1 MYDLDSVLDAAES
14 LAVEAGPAGVTTRSV
29 AAAAGVSNGA
39 IYHNFGSRTEL
50 VARTW
55 LRAARRIPR
64 CANGIGRR
72 RAGRHRSRPRGIAAA
87 AAAQAPAVF
96 YERQRQSAKLVWRV
110 QRDQLLGPDL
120 PASLAAELQDLDRQ
134 LIDLM
139 VRLSSHLW
147 DRRDGAAVD
156 AITVC
161 IVDLPTA
168 IILSRNRISNS
179 WARDR
184 LTAAVR
190 AVLCRRT
197 HPNQEETTMTIT
209 VTYQDKIAIL
219 NLGDDEN
226 RFSLGFLD
234 DINGAIDDL
243 VAGGAQALVT
253 TGAGKF
259 YSNGLDLDWLM
270 AHGDQMQSYVGR
282 VHALFARVLTLPI
295 PTAAAVNGH
304 ARRRRHAGDGAR
316 TTGPCAPTAG
326 SSVSRGR
333 HPDSLHPRHGRADP
347 GQADA
352 AGGHRV
358 DDHRPAFRR

>member
-1 MYDLDSVLDAAES
+1 MVDAA
-14 LAVEAGPAGVTTRSV
+14 LADT
-29 AAAAGVSNGA
+29 AADPVDAV
-39 IYHNFGSRTEL
+39 
-50 VARTW
+50 V
-55 LRAARRIPR
+55 
-64 CANGIGRR
+64 
-72 RAGRHRSRPRGIAAA
+72 

-190 AVLCRRT
+190 AVLAAEPTPTRRKQ
-197 HPNQEETTMTIT
+197 P
-209 VTYQDKIAIL
+209 
-219 NLGDDEN
+219 
-226 RFSLGFLD
+226 
-234 DINGAIDDL
+234 
-243 VAGGAQALVT
+243 
-253 TGAGKF
+253 
-259 YSNGLDLDWLM
+259 
-270 AHGDQMQSYVGR
+270 
-282 VHALFARVLTLPI
+282 
-295 PTAAAVNGH
+295 
-304 ARRRRHAGDGAR
+304 
-316 TTGPCAPTAG
+316 
-326 SSVSRGR
+326 
-333 HPDSLHPRHGRADP
+333 
-347 GQADA
+347 
-352 AGGHRV
+352 
-358 DDHRPAFRR
+358 

>member
-1 MYDLDSVLDAAES
+1 MLDAAES

-55 LRAARRIPR
+55 LRAARRFLDVQTELVD
-64 CANGIGRR
+64 
-72 RAGRHRSRPRGIAAA
+72 AALA
-87 AAAQAPAVF
+87 DTAADPVDAVVAAAQAPAVF
-96 YERQRQSAKLVWRV
+96 YERRRQSAELVWRV

-120 PASLAAELQDLDRQ
+120 PASLAAELKDLDRQ

-190 AVLCRRT
+190 AVLAAEPTPTRRKQ
-197 HPNQEETTMTIT
+197 P
-209 VTYQDKIAIL
+209 
-219 NLGDDEN
+219 
-226 RFSLGFLD
+226 
-234 DINGAIDDL
+234 
-243 VAGGAQALVT
+243 
-253 TGAGKF
+253 
-259 YSNGLDLDWLM
+259 
-270 AHGDQMQSYVGR
+270 
-282 VHALFARVLTLPI
+282 
-295 PTAAAVNGH
+295 
-304 ARRRRHAGDGAR
+304 
-316 TTGPCAPTAG
+316 
-326 SSVSRGR
+326 
-333 HPDSLHPRHGRADP
+333 
-347 GQADA
+347 
-352 AGGHRV
+352 
-358 DDHRPAFRR
+358 